1 VVDKDAVLIV
11 DDDPALLHMAG
22 AILQELYAVSFAKSG
37 YEMLSLFETD
47 YLPDIIL
54 LDIDMP
60 GFNGFDALARLRETE
75 DARDIPVIYLTGA
88 ARLES
93 ELKGLAAGAVDY
105 ITKPFVRELLL
116 ARLKIHL
123 DNGKRLRQLS
133 MIEKTKL
140 ESGLDRAKF
149 EALAKGL
156 NDTERKALRLV
167 ALGYTNK
174 EISTEL
180 YYSYGYIKKVVS
192 IIFEKI
198 GFSKRSEIQRYF
210 Q

>member
-1 VVDKDAVLIV
+1 MDSKDAVLIV
-11 DDDPALLHMAG
+11 DDDPTLLNMTG
-22 AILQELYAVSFAKSG
+22 VILKELYAVSFAKSG
-37 YEMLSLFETD
+37 SEMLSLLETD

-60 GFNGFDALARLRETE
+60 GFNGFDVLAKLREIE
-75 DARDIPVIYLTGA
+75 DARDIPVIYLTGVTK
-88 ARLES
+88 LES
-93 ELKGLAAGAVDY
+93 ELKGLSSGAVDY
-105 ITKPFVRELLL
+105 ITKPFVKELLL

-140 ESGLDRAKF
+140 ESGLDKAKF
-149 EALAKGL
+149 EALAKDL
-156 NDTERKALRLV
+156 NETERKALLLI

-174 EISTEL
+174 EISTDL
-180 YYSYGYIKKVVS
+180 HYSYGYIKRVVS
-192 IIFEKI
+192 LIFEKI
-198 GFSKRSEIQRYF
+198 GFSKRNEIQRYF